1 MKCFGA
7 YLQTFLN
14 TLGIGTAEV
23 GGRRPENLIKP
34 FECIIV
40 LGQS

>member
-1 MKCFGA
+1 MKSFRA
-7 YLQTFLN
+7 YLQTIFKA
-14 TLGIGTAEV
+14 LGLGTVEV

>member
-7 YLQTFLN
+7 YLLTFLN
-14 TLGIGTAEV
+14 TLDLGAEEV